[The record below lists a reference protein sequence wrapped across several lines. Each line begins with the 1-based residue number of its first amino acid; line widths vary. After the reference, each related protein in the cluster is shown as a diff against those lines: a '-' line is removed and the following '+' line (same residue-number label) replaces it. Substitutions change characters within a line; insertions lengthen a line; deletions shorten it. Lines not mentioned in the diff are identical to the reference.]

1 MIHRMIRMSYE
12 KMMLATLVV
21 AVMAIPALMSPLAT
35 IDGSSI
41 GTIDTDAEVID
52 ILNGNTGL

>member
-1 MIHRMIRMSYE
+1 MSYE